1 MSSLL
6 VNREDRV
13 LRLTLNRPDKRNALS
28 ADLCRELVARIE
40 EAERDPQIGC
50 ILLDAAGPIFCAGMD
65 LDEALAPN
73 APDQTA
79 IHEPLFTIGSR
90 LRIPLVAAVQGPA
103 LGGGVGL
110 VANAHIAVAA
120 QGASFGLTEIRLAM
134 WPFLIH
140 RALTAAIGER
150 RTLALSLTGRIF
162 SAQEALQWGLIHEIA
177 PAIEL
182 DDRAT
187 DIAVRLSQAS
197 PEAIRRGLHFVHLSR
212 TLDWP
217 SAGKLGAEFRSE
229 AFASADF
236 KEGVQ
241 AFREKRQPKWPSLG

>member
-28 ADLCRELVARIE
+28 ADLCRDLVARIE
-40 EAERDPQIGC
+40 EAEQDPQIGC
-50 ILLDAAGPIFCAGMD
+50 ILLDAAGPVFCAGMD
-65 LDEALAPN
+65 LDEALASN

-177 PAIEL
+177 PAIEV

-197 PEAIRRGLHFVHLSR
+197 PEAIRRGLDFVNLSR

-217 SAGKLGAEFRSE
+217 SAGKLGAELRNE
-229 AFASADF
+229 TFASADF

-241 AFREKRQPKWPSLG
+241 AFREKRPPKWPSLG